1 MRRAECPS
9 VEDAEQSSAQQRA
22 DYGANDVV
30 SPVPYRDYGVRDP
43 FNVGYPAADAVAWV
57 RANYCP
63 KVGETADQEA
73 LAGQG
78 VLAGERE

>member
-9 VEDAEQSSAQQRA
+9 VEDAEQSRAQQRT

-43 FNVGYPAADAVAWV
+43 FNVGYPAA
-57 RANYCP
+57 N
-63 KVGETADQEA
+63 DQEA
-73 LAGQG
+73 LADQG